1 MSDDAPIYLDHHSTT
16 PIDPRVREAMEPWL
30 GPDFG
35 NAASHAHV
43 FGWRAE
49 AAVEDARARIA
60 SALGAREPREIIFT
74 SGATESNNLAL
85 KGVARAGRATHDH
98 LVSVATEHRAVLDP
112 LAALAREGFST
123 TVLPVDPGGR
133 VAPEMVAAA
142 LCDRSALVSVMA
154 ANNEIGVLQPM
165 AEIAQICRERSVPL
179 HSDAAQAVGRTAFD
193 VGALGLDLAS
203 LCAHKLG
210 GPKGVGALYVR
221 RRRPRLRIEPLLHGG
236 GHEYGLRSGTLPV
249 ALIVGFAKA
258 VELAVAE
265 REGEGARLAALRDR
279 LLARLAADPGG
290 VTRNGDPEHA
300 LPHNLSVAFDGIDAV
315 QLLAALPGVALST
328 GSACSSAAPGP
339 SHVLVALGLDRD
351 RIAGTVRVGL
361 GRDNTEAEVD
371 RAAGLIAAAV
381 TRLRGA
387 QPAASK
393 LPEQGR
399 RG

>member
-1 MSDDAPIYLDHHSTT
+1 LQAKDA
-16 PIDPRVREAMEPWL
+16 VAAARE
-30 GPDFG
+30 
-35 NAASHAHV
+35 S
-43 FGWRAE
+43 
-49 AAVEDARARIA
+49 IA
-60 SALGAREPREIIFT
+60 SSIGAKAKELVFT

-85 KGVARAGRATHDH
+85 KGVARAGRATRDH

-112 LAALAREGFST
+112 LSALAREGFAT
-123 TVLPVDPGGR
+123 TVLPVDAKGR
-133 VAPEMVAAA
+133 VAPEIVASA
-142 LCDRSALVSVMA
+142 LGEHTALVSVMA
-154 ANNEIGVLQPM
+154 ANNEIGVLQPLRAI
-165 AEIAQICRERSVPL
+165 AEVCHARSVPL
-179 HSDAAQAVGRTAFD
+179 HTDAAQAVGRIPFD

-203 LCAHKLG
+203 FCAHKLG

-258 VELAVAE
+258 VELAVEE
-265 REGEGARLAALRDR
+265 REAESARLAALRDR

-300 LPHNLSVAFDGIDAV
+300 LPHNLSVAFDGVDAV

-339 SHVLVALGLDRD
+339 SHVLVAMGLASE

-361 GRDNTEAEVD
+361 GRDNTQAQVD
-371 RAAGLIAAAV
+371 RAAALIAAAV

-387 QPAASK
+387 QPAAAK
-393 LPEQGR
+393 LPEQGQ